1 MLIYIIAGVISSIV
15 LMMIHFYRKK
25 IETFC
30 NVKKKICIC
39 MSHTENIYEYSKLT
53 ERINKEYAIK
63 HGYDFQIFNL
73 EMKDRAPQWCKIDVI
88 NRLLDEND
96 INKYEYLFWI
106 DADAFFNKHDVRLET
121 FITDSEKNII
131 ICDDV
136 PNSGKENT
144 INTGTF
150 FVKCN
155 DWSKKFFKD
164 LWNYDGEYLYKHFHE
179 QTMIEHSINDN
190 IMDAKKY
197 IEVKPASTF
206 NSDINQIYDGSVKDT
221 FLIHLMALS
230 SEFRVEY
237 INNWMK
243 ENGLL

>member
-1 MLIYIIAGVISSIV
+1 MSFGIILIVILFLVCLIV
-15 LMMIHFYRKK
+15 FIFNRKK
-25 IETFC
+25 IETFG
-30 NVKKKICIC
+30 NAKKKICIC
-39 MSHTENIYEYSKLT
+39 MSHTENIYDYSKLT

-73 EMKDRAPQWCKIDVI
+73 EMTDRAPQWCKIDVI
-88 NRLLDEND
+88 NRLLNEND
-96 INKYEYLFWI
+96 INQYDYLFWI
-106 DADAFFNKHDVRLET
+106 DADAFINKHDIPLET
-121 FITDSEKNII
+121 FITDMNKNII

-144 INTGTF
+144 INSGTF

-155 DWSKKFFKD
+155 DWSKEFFKK
-164 LWNYDGEYLYKHFHE
+164 LWDYNGEYLYKYFHE
-179 QTMIEHSINDN
+179 QTMMEYYINEN

-206 NSDINQIYDGSVKDT
+206 NSDINQIYNGSGKDT
-221 FLIHLMALS
+221 FLIHLMAMS
-230 SEFRVEY
+230 RDFRVEY

-243 ENGLL
+243 EHNF